1 MPITYAAVFPR
12 FSAHGTFRAKRL
24 KRRVEERVRRDG
36 CIRKTVEMG
45 EKKWSKVL
53 DMGEQR
59 KLLLLEKSFSIIIY
73 LRNLILLPFT
83 TELTFFKR
91 VKINTSAIQTTGLRR
106 K

>member
-1 MPITYAAVFPR
+1 MCSRLSSLLGAWNVSRETSQAAGR
-12 FSAHGTFRAKRL
+12 GASQ
-24 KRRVEERVRRDG
+24 ERWLYSP
-36 CIRKTVEMG
+36 TVEMG

>member
-24 KRRVEERVRRDG
+24 TIKRRVEASQERWLYSQ
-36 CIRKTVEMG
+36 TVEMG
-45 EKKWSKVL
+45 EKKWSKGL

-83 TELTFFKR
+83 TESTFFK
-91 VKINTSAIQTTGLRR
+91 
-106 K
+106 